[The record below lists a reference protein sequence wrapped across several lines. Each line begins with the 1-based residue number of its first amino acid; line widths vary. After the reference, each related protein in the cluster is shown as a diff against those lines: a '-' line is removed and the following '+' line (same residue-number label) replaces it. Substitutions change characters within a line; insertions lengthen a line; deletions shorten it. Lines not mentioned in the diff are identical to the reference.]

1 MYSETDLQFTIQSME
16 TEEEKQT
23 GGKSLETYTNLYFLN
38 PFLASQI
45 HEGAEGFKIYIKLC
59 FFNYNLLYPNNKQIQ
74 GQEVALYEIR

>member
-1 MYSETDLQFTIQSME
+1 ME

-59 FFNYNLLYPNNKQIQ
+59 FFNYNLLYPNNK
-74 GQEVALYEIR
+74 